1 MRINYK
7 PIWLLNRSYAEGYRL
22 YSIPLLICE
31 GHRGILHKL
40 IDFTFRIA
48 LCGVHLF
55 LNGFLKS
62 PEKLIAEKIQESD
75 YIQLYRY
82 TAYVSHSPYTEKG
95 FINIDESQTN

>member
-40 IDFTFRIA
+40 FDFTFRIA

-62 PEKLIAEKIQESD
+62 PEKLIAEKIQETVCIPS
-75 YIQLYRY
+75 YAHAAPIY
-82 TAYVSHSPYTEKG
+82 HSSYSCK
-95 FINIDESQTN
+95 F